1 MIKSE
6 VITLQKVGMIIMIDL
21 TKSSTFEEYLDQSKL
36 HYGDVQLT
44 AYNSTHL
51 SLSTKE
57 SLGSLTSTINVAVFS
72 EGYCPDCIVTLP
84 FIKRMAEENKNIN
97 LYCFPKEGYEKFL
110 EEYTGDA
117 RIPTIITFDSEMNP
131 KGAYI
136 EFPKKLLDK
145 MIPLKIEEKKNLV
158 NDYRQG
164 KYNSIIEQELLE
176 ILI

>member
-21 TKSSTFEEYLDQSKL
+21 TKSSTFEEYLEQSKEN
-36 HYGDVQLT
+36 YGDVQLK
-44 AYNSTHL
+44 AYNSTNL
-51 SLSTKE
+51 SLVTKE
-57 SLGSLTSTINVAVFS
+57 SLKNLTSAIHVAIFS

-97 LYCFPKEGYEKFL
+97 LYCFPKDGYVEFL
-110 EEYTGDA
+110 EEYTGDS
-117 RIPTIITFDSEMNP
+117 RIPTIITFDNEMNP
-131 KGAYI
+131 KGAYV
-136 EFPKKLLDK
+136 EFPKELLD
-145 MIPLKIEEKKNLV
+145 MMGSLKIEEKKNMV

-164 KYNSIIEQELLE
+164 KYNSIIEQELLD